1 MVGEPV
7 DRSATAAPELPGL
20 VPELLVTELD
30 QSLAFWCGLIGFD
43 VLYDRLEERFAMLK
57 LGSAAVMLEERQ
69 PGTRQWLTGDLTLPL
84 GRGLNMQIAV
94 PAAQPILD
102 RLAAARWPL
111 FMACEEKWYGAGA
124 VELGVRQFLVQDPDG
139 YLLRP
144 AESLGTQMRRG

>member
-1 MVGEPV
+1 M
-7 DRSATAAPELPGL
+7 DRSATGTPELPGL
-20 VPELLVTELD
+20 VPELLVTD
-30 QSLAFWCGLIGFD
+30 VTRSLAFWCGLIGFD
-43 VLYDRLEERFAMLK
+43 VLYDRPEEHFAMLK
-57 LGSAAVMLEERQ
+57 LGTAAVMLEQRQ

-111 FMACEEKWYGAGA
+111 FMEPEEKWYGAGA

-144 AESLGTQMRRG
+144 AETLGTRTTLS